1 VVVVDEL
8 SEIGQRCIDL
18 LKGRVV
24 QARAAVKQDDRRP
37 LTHRHPVGDELR
49 PIYIDKQPNIA
60 DGDEHDAT
68 LTPVAPQTP
77 TSALSVGRS

>member
-18 LKGRVV
+18 LEGRVV
-24 QARAAVKQDDRRP
+24 QARATVKEDDRRT
-37 LTHRHPVGDELR
+37 LTHRHPIGDELR

-60 DGDEHDAT
+60 DGDEHDRDANT
-68 LTPVAPQTP
+68 GRPSDA
-77 TSALSVGRS
+77 TSALSVRRR